1 MVVVESVGA
10 GVVVESVGAM
20 VVVVVVVTVV
30 ESVGAI
36 VVVESCENDEDI
48 KMHSIKKLKKL
59 IEAIVFIETDIF
71 FEN

>member
-20 VVVVVVVTVV
+20 VVVVVVTVV

-71 FEN
+71 F